1 MAVEWGAETARF
13 IRQRAEFNGKDFS
26 MGLGIRGRLFL
37 ICIGLAVG
45 PLAAAGIILA
55 VLAQSADTPVSMQ
68 TVWIVMLIT
77 AAASAGTALLLGT
90 LIARRI
96 VQPIQDLTEA
106 AGAIGDGDLAPRSL
120 IPSNDE
126 IGMLTGTFN
135 HMARQWRDR
144 ISDLHRRTAEQTK
157 ALATFREIS
166 RLSATLEEKQL
177 AAEVA
182 DRVQKTLRIHH
193 ALIYFYDAAG
203 ENLILA
209 GGTGEA
215 GRRMLAEGYKIP
227 KGKGPAGRAAESNAP
242 VLLGDVSKDT
252 DRPVHPLL
260 PKTKSEA
267 AVPIAAGE
275 RVLGVLDVQQ
285 NIVNGITPADV
296 EALQSIA
303 EQVALAARKTRE
315 PAPERRQ
322 AEREAL
328 IASISQKIR
337 ETASAEDALRTA
349 ALELG
354 RALGSGEARIAV
366 SAIPPSSRAEAGADS
381 PAGK

>member
-1 MAVEWGAETARF
+1 
-13 IRQRAEFNGKDFS
+13 

-37 ICIGLAVG
+37 ICIGLAIG
-45 PLAAAGIILA
+45 PLAAAAIVLA
-55 VLAQSADTPVSMQ
+55 VLAQSADAPVSPQ
-68 TVWIVMLIT
+68 TVWIVLLIT
-77 AAASAGTALLLGT
+77 AAASAGIALLMGA

-96 VQPIQDLTEA
+96 VQPVQDLTEA

-120 IPSNDE
+120 IPSDDE

-144 ISDLHRRTAEQTK
+144 ISDLHRRAAEQTK

-193 ALIYFYDAAG
+193 ALIYFYDEAG

-209 GGTGEA
+209 GGSGEA
-215 GRRMLAEGYKIP
+215 GRRMLAEGHKIP

-242 VLLGDVSKDT
+242 VLLGDVSKDS

-260 PKTKSEA
+260 PKIKSEA

-285 NIVNGITPADV
+285 NILNGITPADV

-328 IASISQKIR
+328 IASICQKIR
-337 ETASAEDALRTA
+337 ETASAEDALRVA

-354 RALGSGEARIAV
+354 RALGSGEARVAV
-366 SAIPPSSRAEAGADS
+366 SVSPPSSRAEAEADAANRDS

>member
-1 MAVEWGAETARF
+1 
-13 IRQRAEFNGKDFS
+13 
-26 MGLGIRGRLFL
+26 MGFGIRGRLFL
-37 ICIGLAVG
+37 VCLGLAVG
-45 PLAAAGIILA
+45 PPAAAAVILAA
-55 VLAQSADTPVSMQ
+55 LAQSAGAPVSPQ
-68 TVWIVMLIT
+68 TVWIVLLIT
-77 AAASAGTALLLGT
+77 AAASAGIALLLGA
-90 LIARRI
+90 LIVRRI
-96 VQPIQDLTEA
+96 VQPIRDLTGA
-106 AGAIGDGDLAPRSL
+106 AGAIGDGDLAPRNL

-135 HMARQWRDR
+135 HMARQVRDR
-144 ISDLHRRTAEQTK
+144 IGDLQRRAAEQTK

-177 AAEVA
+177 AAEVV

-193 ALIYFYDAAG
+193 ALIYLYDEAG

-209 GGTGEA
+209 GGTGEV
-215 GRRMLAEGYKIP
+215 GRRMLAEGHKLP

-242 VLLGDVSKDT
+242 VLLGDVSKDP

-285 NIVNGITPADV
+285 NIANGITPADV

-328 IASISQKIR
+328 IASISRKIR
-337 ETASAEDALRTA
+337 GTASAEDALRTA

-354 RALGSGEARIAV
+354 LALGSGEARIAV
-366 SAIPPSSRAEAGADS
+366 SAIPPSSRTEAGADS